1 MTSVNRF
8 EKGFTLTAINQRYP
22 LMEPRADLTSHLN
35 DIGADMI
42 KSSSVL
48 LLTGLMAFATSAF
61 SDDSPS
67 AQPVKSPEQRMQ
79 ACMAKQ
85 HQKSPSLSADE
96 LKKQCAQMLQ
106 SQDNHPSVPPTQA
119 PPAP

>member
-1 MTSVNRF
+1 MTRLSRF
-8 EKGFTLTAINQRYP
+8 EKGFIVTPIDQRRR
-22 LMEPRADLTSHLN
+22 LMEPRADLTNHRN
-35 DIGADMI
+35 DMGADMI

-67 AQPVKSPEQRMQ
+67 AQPVKSPEQRLQ

-106 SQDNHPSVPPTQA
+106 AQDNHPSVPPTPA